1 MSSAAPDKLSTLRT
15 SWTEA
20 EETANS
26 CPLTRKRMICSVF
39 AELGLAGAARRISEL
54 LREPWGKFPE
64 RAFRWRHKYRRFRAP
79 DQRHRLYSPRQ
90 ACRKSRMLPRP
101 GPTPDRPLP

>member
-26 CPLTRKRMICSVF
+26 CPLTRKRMICSDF
-39 AELGLAGAARRISEL
+39 AKPGLAGAARRISEL
-54 LREPWGKFPE
+54 LREPCGISP
-64 RAFRWRHKYRRFRAP
+64 AHVFRWRLRY
-79 DQRHRLYSPRQ
+79 HRCRGLGRQPGLGCPRQ
-90 ACRKSRMLPRP
+90 ACRDSPPSLNLGQPK
-101 GPTPDRPLP
+101 